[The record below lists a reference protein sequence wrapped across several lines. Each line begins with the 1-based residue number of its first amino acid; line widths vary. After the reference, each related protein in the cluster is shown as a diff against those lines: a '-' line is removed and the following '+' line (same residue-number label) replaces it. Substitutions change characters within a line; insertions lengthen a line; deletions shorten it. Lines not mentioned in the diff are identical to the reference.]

1 MKKDFE
7 KIFREYLI
15 LNESRI
21 NFQKKEFKD
30 VYLGGNHLLRQY
42 EFTYTIHFLTSPD
55 SIIIPT
61 QYIDLFTKFNT
72 EYSGIISELLAE
84 KESPLDKTMNKLLRY
99 LLQLSRDMQS
109 SMLFYKTES
118 ILTYIEKIVDLN
130 ILNQFRGIV
139 NELTGL
145 KIDPWKIENLNQSIF
160 I

>member
-1 MKKDFE
+1 MKDFE

-30 VYLGGNHLLRQY
+30 IYLDGNYLLRQFEY
-42 EFTYTIHFLTSPD
+42 TYTIHFLTAPD

-61 QYIDLFTKFNT
+61 SYIDLFTSFNT
-72 EYSGIISELLAE
+72 EYSGIISELLSE
-84 KESPLDKTMNKLLRY
+84 KENPLDKKINRLLRY
-99 LLQLSRDMQS
+99 LLQFSRDIQS

-118 ILTYIEKIVDLN
+118 ILTCVEKIVDLN
-130 ILNQFRGIV
+130 NLDQLRGIV
-139 NELTGL
+139 CELTGL
-145 KIDPWKIENLNQSIF
+145 KIDPWRIENLNQEVI